1 MIIVFQVVSS
11 DVRLYW
17 HKSEGKK
24 EINFNDIPFS
34 VNEMKVL
41 DCQFGGKY
49 YKEKSKQGKKVWLQG
64 TRKMGC
70 MAHIEVK
77 GFTLYPEYG
86 INQCE
91 KVGLSKWKVQC
102 LKEDKLKELNKMLRA
117 KNPVKQKL
125 STMCLFHLM
134 KPTQNIQLA

>member
-1 MIIVFQVVSS
+1 MIIVFQVVSTS
-11 DVRLYW
+11 DVQLYW

-41 DCQFGGKY
+41 DCQFGEKY
-49 YKEKSKQGKKVWLQG
+49 YKEKLKQGKKVWLQG

-91 KVGLSKWKVQC
+91 KVGLSKWKV
-102 LKEDKLKELNKMLRA
+102 
-117 KNPVKQKL
+117 
-125 STMCLFHLM
+125 
-134 KPTQNIQLA
+134 